1 MTARPTARP
10 VPPPPTSGGPARA
23 PATGLA
29 RDAFGREVKEPA
41 PVANGGTEPP
51 PPKEKAI
58 DALGRRAG
66 ALLDELDFTAFVA
79 GLMNGT
85 FDAIVDSSIRQM
97 EAFGELVAAV
107 AKPLDQFMQENVT
120 LNQARDHLV
129 AQYPRDVTLRH
140 GPDGA
145 TLVPVPR
152 GGEDDGWAPSPSWL
166 ADYGL
171 GGADLTEET
180 LEERLLPQAR
190 EALARQR
197 LQTLSSMV
205 LMGMNRV
212 VVRDG
217 TIGAKLNFRAGA
229 SERAAMEF
237 ATDQD
242 PATGATEWGRRG
254 ARSTPEAVT
263 KVSTLKANVQAD
275 TQLLALMTGEVRIN
289 FASETVPLDRFVD
302 EVRRGQLERH
312 IRAGARPARA
322 ALPPPPPPKEG
333 GA

>member
-1 MTARPTARP
+1 MH
-10 VPPPPTSGGPARA
+10 A
-23 PATGLA
+23 PASALA
-29 RDAFGREVKEPA
+29 RDAFGREVREDAPA
-41 PVANGGTEPP
+41 FDGAAQPAA
-51 PPKEKAI
+51 PKEKAI

-66 ALLDELDFTAFVA
+66 ALLEELDFTTFVA

-97 EAFGELVAAV
+97 EAFGELVAAA

-120 LNQARDHLV
+120 LNQARDYLV
-129 AQYPRDVTLRH
+129 TQYPRDVTLRH
-140 GPDGA
+140 GADGA
-145 TLVPVPR
+145 TLAPVPR
-152 GGEDDGWAPSPSWL
+152 GEEEDGWGASPTWL

-171 GGADLTEET
+171 AGEELSEEI

-190 EALARQR
+190 EAVARAR

-217 TIGAKLNFRAGA
+217 EIRAKLNFRAGA

-242 PATGATEWGRRG
+242 PTTGATEWGRRG
-254 ARSTPEAVT
+254 ARSVPEAVT
-263 KVSTLKANVQAD
+263 KVSTLRANVQAD

-302 EVRRGQLERH
+302 EVRRSTLERH

-322 ALPPPPPPKEG
+322 ALPPPPPPKG
-333 GA
+333 GNT